1 MSNMKTHASEWV
13 GLQNGR
19 RFLFCSKGDGVAAQ
33 LGQAL
38 GDMGMLT
45 QETPGIEELARRLT
59 EIAPQVVFLDFTLSE
74 DEPGKL
80 FKSAELAR
88 VLARIAPT
96 VPRVAVG
103 LLSQPE
109 GAIAALRAG
118 VSDFV
123 DPSVAPEEV
132 KEVVLRLLEL
142 PAGGGRMDGSR
153 RSVLLLGARPGVGT
167 STLAVHLAGMVQDRL
182 KQIHATRTTANGAKP
197 AKPAEQT
204 GAMLPLASRV
214 ALMDLGWPV
223 GDCQL
228 YLNIGSDFD
237 FAEAARNLRRLD
249 STLLGSAMAH
259 TANGLSVLALPR
271 DLAQMRDVSQSD
283 SLLVFERMRQHFGVV
298 VADAGG
304 FTNPEFVA
312 GLARSSQQNWIVTDQ
327 SVGALVSLAG
337 LLQELEQ
344 LHVDR
349 RSLGLIVNRYD
360 ERYGMT
366 AQQIADRFQLELVGT
381 LPDRTLAL
389 MVCTNQGHLLHEEA
403 ERDVY
408 VRAVQTLAEKLSAEE
423 NTPGGRASWLATW
436 LPGVHRRMIVG

>member
-1 MSNMKTHASEWV
+1 MKTHTSEWK

-19 RFLFCSKGDGVAAQ
+19 RFLFCSRGADIAAQ

-45 QETPGIEELARRLT
+45 QESPGTEELARRLAD
-59 EIAPQVVFLDFTLSE
+59 IAPQVVFLDFTLSE

-88 VLARIAPT
+88 LLARIAPSL
-96 VPRVAVG
+96 PRVAVG

-123 DPSVAPEEV
+123 DPTVAPQEI
-132 KEVVLRLLEL
+132 KEIVQRLMNAQ
-142 PAGGGRMDGSR
+142 AGDAPGGGSR
-153 RSVLLLGARPGVGT
+153 RSVLLLSARPGVGA

-182 KQIHATRTTANGAKP
+182 KQAHCAHNAAGGKAARAA
-197 AKPAEQT
+197 AAEPGST
-204 GAMLPLASRV
+204 LPLSSRV

-228 YLNIGSDFD
+228 YLNIGGDFD

-249 STLLGSAMAH
+249 STLLGSAMPH
-259 TANGLSVLALPR
+259 TANGLSVLSLPR
-271 DLAQMRDVSQSD
+271 DLAQMRDASLSD

-312 GLARSSQQNWIVTDQ
+312 GLARASEQNWIVTDQ

-344 LHVDR
+344 MHVDR

-366 AQQIADRFQLELVGT
+366 AQQIAERFQLDLVGT

-403 ERDVY
+403 ERDIY
-408 VRAVQTLAEKLSAEE
+408 VRAVQALAEKLSAHEHAA
-423 NTPGGRASWLATW
+423 GGRAGWLATW
-436 LPGVHRRMIVG
+436 LPGVHRRMAG

>member
-1 MSNMKTHASEWV
+1 MKTHASEWV
-13 GLQNGR
+13 GLQNSK
-19 RFLFCSKGDGVAAQ
+19 RFLFCSKGADVAVQ
-33 LGQAL
+33 LGQVL
-38 GDMGMLT
+38 GDIGMLT
-45 QETPGIEELARRLT
+45 QESPGTEELARRLA
-59 EIAPQVVFLDFTLSE
+59 EISPQVVFLDFTLSE

-88 VLARIAPT
+88 TLARIAPT
-96 VPRVAVG
+96 LPRVAVG

-123 DPSVAPEEV
+123 DPTVAPHEI
-132 KEVVLRLLEL
+132 KEIVLRLLD
-142 PAGGGRMDGSR
+142 AQTDGGRSDGSR
-153 RSVLLLGARPGVGT
+153 RSVLLLGARPGVGA
-167 STLAVHLAGMVQDRL
+167 STLAVHLAHMAQDRL
-182 KQIHATRTTANGAKP
+182 KQAHGARAMANGSKGAK
-197 AKPAEQT
+197 AAVES
-204 GAMLPLASRV
+204 GASLPLSSRV

-228 YLNIGSDFD
+228 YLNIGGEFD
-237 FAEAARNLRRLD
+237 FSEAARNLRRLD
-249 STLLGSAMAH
+249 STLLASAMPH
-259 TANGLSVLALPR
+259 TANGLSVLSLPR
-271 DLAQMRDVSQSD
+271 DLGLMRDVSQSD

-298 VADAGG
+298 IADSGG

-312 GLARSSQQNWIVTDQ
+312 GLARASEQNWIVTDQ

-366 AQQIADRFQLELVGT
+366 AQQIAERFQLELVGT

-389 MVCTNQGHLLHEEA
+389 MVCTNQGHLLHEDA
-403 ERDVY
+403 ERDIY
-408 VRAVQTLAEKLSAEE
+408 VRAVQGLVEKLGAEE
-423 NTPGGRASWLATW
+423 STPGGRASWLATW
-436 LPGVHRRMIVG
+436 LPGVHRRMVVG

>member
-1 MSNMKTHASEWV
+1 MKTHASEWV
-13 GLQNGR
+13 GLQNSR
-19 RFLFCSKGDGVAAQ
+19 RFLFCSQGANVAAQ

-45 QETPGIEELARRLT
+45 QECPGTEELARRLA
-59 EIAPQVVFLDFTLSE
+59 EISPQVVFLDFTQSE
-74 DEPGKL
+74 SEPGKL

-88 VLARIAPT
+88 LLARIAPT
-96 VPRVAVG
+96 LPRVAVG

-123 DPSVAPEEV
+123 DPTVAPQEI
-132 KEVVLRLLEL
+132 KEIVLRLLDAQ
-142 PAGGGRMDGSR
+142 PGDPRGDGSR
-153 RSVLLLGARPGVGT
+153 RSVVLLGARPGVGT
-167 STLAVHLAGMVQDRL
+167 STLAVHLAGLVQDRL
-182 KQIHATRTTANGAKP
+182 RHAHAAQAGAGGGK
-197 AKPAEQT
+197 AGKAAAEP
-204 GAMLPLASRV
+204 GSLLPLPSRV

-228 YLNIGSDFD
+228 YLNIGGDFD

-249 STLLGSAMAH
+249 STLLGSAMPH
-259 TANGLSVLALPR
+259 TANGLSVLSLPR
-271 DLAQMRDVSQSD
+271 DLGQMREVSQSD

-298 VADAGG
+298 VADSGG
-304 FTNPEFVA
+304 FSNPEFVA
-312 GLARSSQQNWIVTDQ
+312 GLARASQQNWIVTDQ

-349 RSLGLIVNRYD
+349 RSLGLVVNRYD

-366 AQQIADRFQLELVGT
+366 AQQIAERFQLDLVGT

-408 VRAVQTLAEKLSAEE
+408 VRAVQALAERLCVEE

-436 LPGVHRRMIVG
+436 LPGVHRRMVVG

>member
-1 MSNMKTHASEWV
+1 
-13 GLQNGR
+13 
-19 RFLFCSKGDGVAAQ
+19 
-33 LGQAL
+33 
-38 GDMGMLT
+38 MLT
-45 QETPGIEELARRLT
+45 QEAPRVEELARRLA
-59 EIAPQVVFLDFTLSE
+59 EIAPQLVFLDFTLSE

-88 VLARIAPT
+88 LLARIAPT

-103 LLSQPE
+103 YLSQPE

-123 DPSVAPEEV
+123 DPSVAPQEI
-132 KEVVLRLLEL
+132 KEVVLRLLER
-142 PAGGGRMDGSR
+142 PGDGRMDGSR
-153 RSVLLLGARPGVGT
+153 RSVLLLSARPGVGT

-182 KQIHATRTTANGAKP
+182 KQVHNQRAAAAGAKAAKP
-197 AKPAEQT
+197 AGEP
-204 GAMLPLASRV
+204 LPLSSRA

-228 YLNIGSDFD
+228 YLNIGGDFD

-249 STLLGSAMAH
+249 STLLGSAMPH
-259 TANGLSVLALPR
+259 TPNGLSVLSLPR
-271 DLAQMRDVSQSD
+271 DLGQMRDVSQSD
-283 SLLVFERMRQHFGVV
+283 SLLVFERMRQHFSVV

-304 FTNPEFVA
+304 FTNPEFVS
-312 GLARSSQQNWIVTDQ
+312 GLARASQQNWIVTDQ

-366 AQQIADRFQLELVGT
+366 AQQIAERFQLELVGT

-389 MVCTNQGHLLHEEA
+389 MVCTNRGHLLHEEA

-408 VRAVQTLAEKLSAEE
+408 VRAVHGLAERLCAEE

-436 LPGVHRRMIVG
+436 LPGVHRRMVVG

>member
-13 GLQNGR
+13 GLQNGT
-19 RFLFCSKGDGVAAQ
+19 RFLFCSQGNTVAAQ

-38 GDMGMLT
+38 GELGMLT
-45 QETPGIEELARRLT
+45 QEAPRVEELARRLA
-59 EIAPQVVFLDFTLSE
+59 EIAPQLVFLDFTLSE

-88 VLARIAPT
+88 LLARIAPT

-103 LLSQPE
+103 YLSQPE

-123 DPSVAPEEV
+123 DPSVAPQEI
-132 KEVVLRLLEL
+132 KEVVLRLLER
-142 PAGGGRMDGSR
+142 PGDGRMDGSR

-182 KQIHATRTTANGAKP
+182 KQVHNQRAAAAGAKAAKP
-197 AKPAEQT
+197 AGEP
-204 GAMLPLASRV
+204 LPLSSRA

-228 YLNIGSDFD
+228 YLNIGGDFD

-249 STLLGSAMAH
+249 STLLGSAMPH
-259 TANGLSVLALPR
+259 TPNGLSVLSLPR
-271 DLAQMRDVSQSD
+271 DLGQMRDVSQSD
-283 SLLVFERMRQHFGVV
+283 SLLVFERMRQHFSVV

-304 FTNPEFVA
+304 FTNPEFVS
-312 GLARSSQQNWIVTDQ
+312 GLARASQQNWIVTDQ

-366 AQQIADRFQLELVGT
+366 AQQIAERFQLELVGT

-389 MVCTNQGHLLHEEA
+389 MVCTNRGHLLHEEA

-408 VRAVQTLAEKLSAEE
+408 VRAVHGLAERLCAEE

-436 LPGVHRRMIVG
+436 LPGVHRRMVVG

>member
-1 MSNMKTHASEWV
+1 MKTHAREWA
-13 GLQNGR
+13 GLQSGN

-33 LGQAL
+33 LGQAI
-38 GDMGMLT
+38 GDLGMLT
-45 QETPGIEELARRLT
+45 QEAPAVEDLAKRLA

-80 FKSAELAR
+80 FRSAELAR
-88 VLARIAPT
+88 LLARIAPGI
-96 VPRVAVG
+96 PRVAVG

-123 DPSVAPEEV
+123 DPSVAPQEV
-132 KEVVLRLLEL
+132 KDVVQRLLDT
-142 PAGGGRMDGSR
+142 PVAGGGRADGQR
-153 RSVLLLGARPGVGT
+153 RSVLLLGTRPGVGT
-167 STLAVHLAGMVQDRL
+167 STLAVHLAGLVQDRM
-182 KQIHATRTTANGAKP
+182 KQAHALRAGASGAKP
-197 AKPAEQT
+197 SKTAEA
-204 GAMLPLASRV
+204 GAMQPLSSRV
-214 ALMDLGWPV
+214 ALLDLGWPV

-249 STLLGSAMAH
+249 PTLLGSAMAH

-271 DLAQMRDVSQSD
+271 DLGQMRDISQSD
-283 SLLVFERMRQHFGVV
+283 SLLVFERLRQHFGVV

-304 FTNPEFVA
+304 FNNPDFVA
-312 GLARSSQQNWIVTDQ
+312 GLARTSQQNWIVTDQ

-366 AQQIADRFQLELVGT
+366 AQQIAERFQLELVGT

-389 MVCTNQGHLLHEEA
+389 MVCTNQGRLLHEEA

-408 VRAVQTLAEKLSAEE
+408 VRAVQALAEKLSTEE
-423 NTPGGRASWLATW
+423 HTPGGRASWLATW
-436 LPGVHRRMIVG
+436 LPGVHRRMVVD